1 LLSLHEVLIPASDKG
16 MWLVKF
22 KIEGYVLIFVIIHS
36 EQAKSYRKLLKC
48 MEQLMLKLDDT
59 LLEARKA
66 REAMLLFIQV
76 TLTVNL

>member
-1 LLSLHEVLIPASDKG
+1 
-16 MWLVKF
+16 
-22 KIEGYVLIFVIIHS
+22 VLIFVIIHS

-76 TLTVNL
+76 TLIVNL